1 MYSYEWDKETGGYN
15 LVTKITGVVKEVH
28 PVFFEE
34 LEFLRFD
41 KQFGWV
47 FPQSESPLLW
57 VEGRR
62 YFYKGEFVGEAVGGG
77 LYSMPT
83 LKNVVPNL
91 VLEPVDIDVMIA
103 KNESLLNGLIQKTL
117 KNIYDVYE
125 DYKDK
130 VDMFYVGFSGGKDS
144 MVMLDLVQRALPHD
158 AFDVVFGDTTMELG
172 DTYKTVEKTKKLWN
186 DLNWHT
192 AGTNFDSKESWQYAG
207 PPSRTIRWC
216 CGVHKTAPSVAKIKE
231 ILAERKGCRIQE
243 IKHFKTLAF
252 LGVRAEES
260 EARSMYA
267 MVSDGNKHTVQIN
280 CNPILD
286 WGTGELFAYSFQRK
300 LLLNAAYRK
309 GLRRVGCLFCPMS
322 SPWYECIIN
331 HNYEKEVLPYI
342 DIIKSSLRKDYSDE
356 EGWKRYLSEGGWK
369 QRSSGKLL
377 RNSENKVINISSQD
391 EEKYIIKDPNYSWK
405 KWMLVLGDFVEI
417 ENNVYSLQYKDIILN
432 FRVVEE
438 ENITTFTFMPIHR
451 SKTSIRFMYLLKNV
465 FNKTAYC
472 KNCKVC
478 MSECPN
484 GALNITDS
492 DVIIKNCLHCESC
505 LDKSKGCVIAKS
517 IVTTGDNNMSI
528 KNIDRYKNFGLRQDW
543 VELYLEDYNNFW
555 TNKRLGTHMFK
566 SFEKWGKEAGLL
578 DRANTPLPFVPK
590 LAKVGYNNPNTWG
603 YIYTNIVYNS
613 PIFNWFIRNTEFG
626 LSYQVSDLI
635 IMLGDGYADT
645 TKKNALSALKDT
657 IKSSPIGW
665 ILGQGECEM
674 KGRQVVSITRTG
686 WKDPVP
692 LVILY
697 SLYKFAEHS
706 EGLYSFTLSDL
717 LEDSEERIAMSPRLI
732 FGIEAD
738 ELKSILQG
746 LANNYPDYIN
756 VDFNK
761 GIMDNIFL
769 KSGKRS
775 TDIIELM

>member
-172 DTYKTVEKTKKLWN
+172 DTYKTVEKAKKLWN

-231 ILAERKGCRIQE
+231 ILAERKGGRIQE
-243 IKHFKTLAF
+243 IKHFKILAF

-405 KWMLVLGDFVEI
+405 KWMLALGDFVEI
-417 ENNVYSLQYKDIILN
+417 KNNVYSLQYKDIILN

-484 GALNITDS
+484 SALNITDS